1 MARLSIVRLLAYILG
16 ACGGFIIV
24 NALAPQITAMV
35 PGGWMITLLVGI
47 VLVVAS
53 IYIGRR

>member
-1 MARLSIVRLLAYILG
+1 MARLSIMRLITYILG

-24 NALAPQITAMV
+24 NAVSPQITALV
-35 PGGWMITLLVGI
+35 PGGWMVNFLVGI
-47 VLVVAS
+47 CLVVLA